1 MKKDKKIILLS
12 FATEDLKK
20 TIKRL
25 TVQATESGYYDEINI
40 LNPKNINSSNKNN
53 KWINIDYS
61 VLFFFVNGPNSNIEL
76 YSF

>member
-25 TVQATESGYYDEINI
+25 KVQATESGYYDEINI
-40 LNPKNINSSNKNN
+40 LHKHL
-53 KWINIDYS
+53 WIQ
-61 VLFFFVNGPNSNIEL
+61 
-76 YSF
+76 